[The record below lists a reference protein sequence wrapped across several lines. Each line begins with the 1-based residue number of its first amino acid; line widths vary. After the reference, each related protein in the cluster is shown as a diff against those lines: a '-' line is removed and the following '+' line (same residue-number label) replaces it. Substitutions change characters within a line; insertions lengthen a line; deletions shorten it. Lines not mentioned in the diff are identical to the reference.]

1 MKTIKI
7 SILGNSSTGKTCL
20 INRYKNN
27 NFHEFETSTIGVEF
41 TPKKIIIDNEEIKL
55 HIWDLSGQEKFHSI
69 TTSYYR
75 SCHGIIITFDITDN
89 DSFKSL
95 NKILMDVYKFSDPNT
110 CIILVGNKCDLFEK
124 RKITYDKAKKFA
136 DDMGIDYFETS
147 AKDNINIDNLF
158 LNFSKKCKIVYD
170 ENHLNKFD
178 KTINLNKKNNKF
190 KCCS

>member
-7 SILGNSSTGKTCL
+7 SILGDSSTGKTSL
-20 INRYKNN
+20 ISRYKND
-27 NFHEFETSTIGVEF
+27 NFDDLETSTIGVEF

-55 HIWDLSGQEKFHSI
+55 HIWDLSGQEKFRSI

-75 SCHGIIITFDITDN
+75 NCHGIIITFDITN
-89 DSFKSL
+89 SDSFKNL

-110 CIILVGNKCDLFEK
+110 CIVLVGNKCDLFEK
-124 RKITYDKAKKFA
+124 RKIGYDRAKKFA
-136 DDMGIDYFETS
+136 DDMGIEYYETS
-147 AKDNINIDNLF
+147 SKENINVDNLF

-170 ENHLNKFD
+170 EIQNNKFD